1 MGNVAL
7 MMRSK
12 GHIVTGS
19 DQNMYPPMSEILINE
34 GVTLFEGF
42 SEKNI
47 VNPDLIVIGNKL
59 SRGNCEVEFVLN
71 NKLCY
76 TSMSELLKH
85 EIIQGLNS
93 IVVTGTHGKTTTSS
107 LLAWV
112 FDNSNFIPNFII
124 GGALGNYGVGWQYN
138 KLSEYLIIEGD
149 EYDTSFFDKRSK
161 FIHYLPSDL
170 IINNVEFDHAD
181 IFSSLDEIKLSFKR
195 LVNIV
200 PSNGLIVCNGEDL
213 NALEVIENSYTEIQT
228 FGLSDNCNWRAENI
242 VYSDKDSTY
251 NLYFNDIFQ
260 FEIKLNLL
268 GEFNVKNSLAVIA
281 ISRKHGIDYNTI
293 NKAFASF
300 VNTKRRL
307 ELKGIYSGINF
318 YDDFA
323 HHPTAIKATLKALR
337 VKHPNQKIIAV
348 FEPRSNT
355 TRRNIFQKELVDC
368 FDDSNL
374 IILSEID
381 RLDELSEDKRLNP
394 KKIIDDLNSKGKEAF
409 YLKNSESI
417 VDYLKETLKI
427 NDVVVVMS
435 NGGFDNIHNKIK
447 NIFDV

>member
-213 NALEVIENSYTEIQT
+213 NALEVLENSYTEIQT

-307 ELKGIYSGINF
+307 ELKGIYLSLI
-318 YDDFA
+318 
-323 HHPTAIKATLKALR
+323 HISEPTR
-337 VKHPNQKIIAV
+337 P
-348 FEPRSNT
+348 
-355 TRRNIFQKELVDC
+355 
-368 FDDSNL
+368 
-374 IILSEID
+374 
-381 RLDELSEDKRLNP
+381 
-394 KKIIDDLNSKGKEAF
+394 
-409 YLKNSESI
+409 Y
-417 VDYLKETLKI
+417 
-427 NDVVVVMS
+427 
-435 NGGFDNIHNKIK
+435 
-447 NIFDV
+447 